1 MTSTVREGNNALMR
15 HALLFTVGLIAFQ
28 SVTFAQSEDNEPTDA
43 PAAVVVTQPPATK
56 LDALDRS
63 PGLTVR
69 GLTKISELPDDFGA
83 TLAIYAVTLT
93 DKQSAPLRG
102 VALVVTNKNA
112 SARAYVDEDEIAPLI
127 DGIKTLAKLDRGESP
142 LQEARGVYRTK
153 GNVAIL
159 NVDNNGGRMAIV
171 RTVQVS
177 PLTGQLSVAAA
188 KFRATRLNEIARQLE
203 QAQAALQKAKS

>member
-1 MTSTVREGNNALMR
+1 MEPVGHNGAMR
-15 HALLFTVGLIAFQ
+15 HALLFTLGLSASQ
-28 SVTFAQSEDNEPTDA
+28 SVTFAQSEDNEPTNA

-69 GLTKISELPDDFGA
+69 GLTKVGELPDDVGA
-83 TLAIYAVTLT
+83 TLSIYAVTV
-93 DKQSAPLRG
+93 DDRQSARLRG
-102 VALVVTNKNA
+102 IALVVTNKNG
-112 SARAYVDEDEIAPLI
+112 SARAYVDEDEISPLI
-127 DGIKTLAKLDRGESP
+127 EGVKTLAKMDRGESP

-153 GNVAIL
+153 GNITIL

-177 PLTGQLSVAAA
+177 SLTGELSVAAA